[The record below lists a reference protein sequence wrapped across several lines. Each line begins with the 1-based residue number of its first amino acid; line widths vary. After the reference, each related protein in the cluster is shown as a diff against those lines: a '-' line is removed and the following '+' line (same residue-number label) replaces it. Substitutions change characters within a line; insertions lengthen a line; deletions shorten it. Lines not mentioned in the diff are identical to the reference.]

1 MSETKQ
7 EKWERGK
14 TLFLESVYKPDSKL
28 RGCAHNQ
35 QCYHELMEIRDQVI
49 EMVRA
54 MPNPHADPIPFGKKN
69 NSVTPTV
76 TTPAGEISETLMSG
90 ALGNYY
96 EHSDAWYDYKRN
108 DPNAE
113 NPFTDPKDR
122 ERAERVV
129 NGN

>member
-14 TLFLESVYKPDSKL
+14 TLFLESVHKPDHEL

-35 QCYHELMEIRDQVI
+35 ECYHELMEIRDQVV
-49 EMVRA
+49 EMVRDL
-54 MPNPHADPIPFGKKN
+54 PNPHTPPLEFGKKN
-69 NSVTPTV
+69 NHVEPTI

-96 EHSDAWYDYKRN
+96 ENSDSWYDYKRN

-113 NPFTDPKDR
+113 NPFTEPKDR

>member
-14 TLFLESVYKPDSKL
+14 TLMLESLHKPDDRL

-35 QCYHELMEIRDQVI
+35 ECYHELMEIRDEVI
-49 EMVRA
+49 EIVRA
-54 MPNPHADPIPFGKKN
+54 MPNPNADPIPFGKKN

-90 ALGNYY
+90 SLGDYY
-96 EHSDAWYDYKRN
+96 RSDTKWR
-108 DPNAE
+108 
-113 NPFTDPKDR
+113 
-122 ERAERVV
+122 
-129 NGN
+129 